1 MLNYSNSVIPFKLL
15 LFLYCKHLP
24 KFSFQPSTLRLSPGF
39 ISKYRKI
46 HFCRNPAF
54 RHQSKIFEWERNWDQ
69 RISFKLYLISL
80 ECLRRYFCSKM
91 YSALWY
97 FHVIFVMEERICN
110 YFYGYFAKLSLGL
123 KNQKVVTSV
132 NKVNVCTSVFLT
144 VFTRFSIFL
153 NNFWLCDERG
163 EYLNSWI

>member
-24 KFSFQPSTLRLSPGF
+24 KFCFQPSTLRLSPGF
-39 ISKYRKI
+39 KNLSKYRKI

-69 RISFKLYLISL
+69 RIRFKLYLISL
-80 ECLRRYFCSKM
+80 ECLRRYFCFKI

-97 FHVIFVMEERICN
+97 SHVIFVMEERICN

-123 KNQKVVTSV
+123 KNQKVVTSI
-132 NKVNVCTSVFLT
+132 NKVNFCTLCIFDSFYSIQY
-144 VFTRFSIFL
+144 FSK
-153 NNFWLCDERG
+153 
-163 EYLNSWI
+163 

>member
-1 MLNYSNSVIPFKLL
+1 MLIYIPNSHKN
-15 LFLYCKHLP
+15 
-24 KFSFQPSTLRLSPGF
+24 
-39 ISKYRKI
+39 RKI

-69 RISFKLYLISL
+69 RIRFKLYLISL
-80 ECLRRYFCSKM
+80 ECLRRYFCFKI

-97 FHVIFVMEERICN
+97 SHVIFVMEERICN

>member
-24 KFSFQPSTLRLSPGF
+24 KFCFQPSTLRLSLGF
-39 ISKYRKI
+39 NNLSKYRKI

-80 ECLRRYFCSKM
+80 ECLRRYFCHKI

-97 FHVIFVMEERICN
+97 SHVIFVMEERICN

-123 KNQKVVTSV
+123 KKSESSYVYKQS
-132 NKVNVCTSVFLT
+132 
-144 VFTRFSIFL
+144 
-153 NNFWLCDERG
+153 
-163 EYLNSWI
+163 

>member
-24 KFSFQPSTLRLSPGF
+24 KFCFQPSTLRLSLGF
-39 ISKYRKI
+39 NNLSKYRKI

-80 ECLRRYFCSKM
+80 ECLRRYFCYKI

-97 FHVIFVMEERICN
+97 SHVIFVMEERICN
-110 YFYGYFAKLSLGL
+110 YFYEYFAKLSLGL
-123 KNQKVVTSV
+123 KNQKVVTSI
-132 NKVNVCTSVFLT
+132 NKVNVCTLCIFDIFYSVHY
-144 VFTRFSIFL
+144 FSK
-153 NNFWLCDERG
+153 
-163 EYLNSWI
+163 

>member
-24 KFSFQPSTLRLSPGF
+24 KFCFQPSTLRLSLGF
-39 ISKYRKI
+39 NNLSKYRKI

-69 RISFKLYLISL
+69 RISLKLYLISL
-80 ECLRRYFCSKM
+80 ECLRRYFCYKI

-97 FHVIFVMEERICN
+97 SHVIFVMEERICN
-110 YFYGYFAKLSLGL
+110 YFYEYFAKLSLGL
-123 KNQKVVTSV
+123 KNQKVVMSI
-132 NKVNVCTSVFLT
+132 NKVNVCTLCIFDIFYSVQY
-144 VFTRFSIFL
+144 FSK
-153 NNFWLCDERG
+153 
-163 EYLNSWI
+163 